1 VIFTIAYSVSIIYGS
16 ETTVFPVVRDKSNF
30 INRKLQEKSYKIN
43 EKLFMEENQVMD
55 SEKDKKVKRIA
66 RFLELGGTMLAE
78 HCKVCGAPRFRYQGK
93 VICPICDVKE
103 EEENPEPV
111 AEIEVPE
118 AKQHTEKVGSSFEPK
133 KRAQVLRQKPRFG
146 LRTSEVATGEK
157 KTALEFI
164 EADNSRTPSDTG
176 QEKMAAPAS
185 QAASSENAEKPAET
199 TKIPAVNEGR
209 DHGDREVLENL
220 LFRKIV
226 SIAASLQD
234 EKNPRNI
241 AEDFELIDK
250 GLELIERLRQI

>member
-1 VIFTIAYSVSIIYGS
+1 
-16 ETTVFPVVRDKSNF
+16 
-30 INRKLQEKSYKIN
+30 
-43 EKLFMEENQVMD
+43 MD
-55 SEKDKKVKRIA
+55 SEKDQKVKRIA
-66 RFLELGGTMLAE
+66 RFLEMGGTMLAE

-103 EEENPEPV
+103 EGEEEEVPGPA
-111 AEIEVPE
+111 AEIQVPE
-118 AKQHTEKVGSSFEPK
+118 ARPQTEKAESSFEPK
-133 KRAQVLRQKPRFG
+133 KRAQPLRQKPRFG

-164 EADNSRTPSDTG
+164 EEDNSRTPSDTG
-176 QEKMAAPAS
+176 QEKMTAPAS
-185 QAASSENAEKPAET
+185 QAAPSEKAEKPAET
-199 TKIPAVNEGR
+199 ATETAKLPAVNEGR

-226 SIAASLQD
+226 SIATSLQD